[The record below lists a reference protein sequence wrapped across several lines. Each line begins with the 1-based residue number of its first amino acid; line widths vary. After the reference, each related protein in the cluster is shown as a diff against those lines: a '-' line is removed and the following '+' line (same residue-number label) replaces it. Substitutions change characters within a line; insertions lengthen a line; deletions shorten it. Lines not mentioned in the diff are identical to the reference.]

1 MAAAGCDRRCLM
13 AGEYTGV
20 GLGTHVPD
28 ILPKLSQLLTIQHQ
42 QTQLASE
49 QQSQR
54 QRAAMAKYDWGK
66 HIGEDGTVDL
76 NTLNDPELMEAAGDQ
91 YQEVLGRAIQAKTAQ
106 LESKR
111 TLTALRGDQREAFAE
126 IMGALRSDKDVAED
140 NEKGRQKVTQ
150 ELIRFGEI
158 YGEDVLPVLQAYAA
172 PLQKAP
178 KGRMSDAIR
187 AIQLQANTA
196 GEQLERQKPQYAS
209 TGGELTNINPLAA
222 PGAAPGT
229 IPLTLPPGVEI
240 LTDQK
245 GAQFAFD
252 RQKNTVTPVG
262 EGRAPAGPNAAPGQP
277 TFTQPS
283 YVGQADDIRSQQ
295 AEVANVRTAADAA
308 PMNRNIFQHVLKLAD
323 ETSTGP
329 LVSYLQNTK
338 IGGQIFGDNY
348 QELGK
353 YLEKNAISNM
363 QAMGGPPSDARLS
376 AAVAANGS
384 TSFNPKA
391 LKAVTQFNYA
401 TNTGLEKY
409 RQGVDKAVGT
419 RNPDYGQLPE
429 FKANWARNFDI
440 RAFELENAI
449 SDGDTVAQKAILDS
463 MNKPQRAA
471 LAQKMENLDSLAA
484 TGKLP

>member
-1 MAAAGCDRRCLM
+1 LR
-13 AGEYTGV
+13 
-20 GLGTHVPD
+20 
-28 ILPKLSQLLTIQHQ
+28 
-42 QTQLASE
+42 
-49 QQSQR
+49 QR
-54 QRAAMAKYDWGK
+54 QALAKYDWNK
-66 HIGEDGTVDL
+66 HIGEDGTLDL
-76 NTLNDPELMEAAGDQ
+76 NTLNDPELMSAAGDQ

-111 TLTALRGDQREAFAE
+111 TLSALRGDQREAFAE

-140 NEKGRQKVTQ
+140 NQKGRQKVTQ

-158 YGEDVLPVLQAYAA
+158 YGEDVLPVLQAYAG

-178 KGRMSDAIR
+178 KGRMGDAIR

-196 GEQLERQKPQYAS
+196 GEQLEWQKPQYAS

-222 PGAAPGT
+222 PGAAPES
-229 IPLTLPPGVEI
+229 IALTLPPGVQI

-245 GAQFAFD
+245 GAQFAFNP
-252 RQKNTVTPVG
+252 QTNTVTPVG
-262 EGRAPAGPNAAPGQP
+262 QGRSAPAPSAAPGAP
-277 TFTQPS
+277 TFSQPS

-295 AEVANVRTAADAA
+295 AEVSDVRKAADAA

-323 ETSTGP
+323 ETNTGP

-338 IGGQIFGDNY
+338 IGGQVFGDNY

-429 FKANWARNFDI
+429 FKANWARNFDV

-449 SDGDTVAQKAILDS
+449 SDGDEAVQAEILGSLNKA
-463 MNKPQRAA
+463 QRAE
-471 LAQKMENLDSLAA
+471 LARKIKNLDSLAA
-484 TGKLP
+484 TGRLAK